1 MNVMVHRRTGQAEQF
16 SDFGVGPTEGVH
28 QHDANTLIRIE
39 PRPTEQ
45 LNIKVQPDV
54 IAEIDRAAQR
64 LRATRSAV
72 TRALIRSGLDQLR
85 CVAEQSGQ

>member
-1 MNVMVHRRTGQAEQF
+1 MKTVVTHSAGDDVPGPPDRPSVQVAQAFVKRLAEAHDLIITQF
-16 SDFGVGPTEGVH
+16 AQS
-28 QHDANTLIRIE
+28 
-39 PRPTEQ
+39 
-45 LNIKVQPDV
+45 
-54 IAEIDRAAQR
+54 AAQR